1 MGSLTSPPTF
11 HLEPRL
17 WRRAA
22 LGAGAL
28 AFVELVV
35 LVALVAL
42 LVARSATQDGI
53 AKPAEA
59 RHAARSA
66 AAVRRHPMVK
76 RPTPVAAIQPRDHL
90 RILVLNGNGRTG
102 AAANAAGQLRRLG
115 YLIAG
120 TANATHQNYAASLVM
135 YRPGFRA
142 AALRLAR
149 DLGVHIVGPL
159 DGMRVAALD
168 GGQLAVILGA

>member
-1 MGSLTSPPTF
+1 VGSLTSLPTF

-22 LGAGAL
+22 LGVGAL
-28 AFVELVV
+28 AFLELVA

-42 LVARSATQDGI
+42 LVARAATQDGV

-66 AAVRRHPMVK
+66 VALRRHPVVK
-76 RPTPVAAIQPRDHL
+76 LPAAVVPIQPRDHL
-90 RILVLNGNGRTG
+90 RILVLNGNGKTG
-102 AAANAAGQLRRLG
+102 AAASAAGQLRRLG

-142 AALRLAR
+142 AALRLAH

-159 DGMRVAALD
+159 DGMRAAALD